1 MRCATFSAISGECE
15 GEWVDLCLLVCSF
28 YFQFFR
34 FAESLGFSTIRD
46 YTPWMYNDQVA
57 GFVNVFEKFAYTTIR
72 ASGHMV
78 PSDAPGPAL
87 KMFYKF
93 IDSN

>member
-1 MRCATFSAISGECE
+1 
-15 GEWVDLCLLVCSF
+15 
-28 YFQFFR
+28 
-34 FAESLGFSTIRD
+34 
-46 YTPWMYNDQVA
+46 MYNGQVA
-57 GFVNVFEKFAYTTIR
+57 GFVKVFEKFAYVTVR

-87 KMFYKF
+87 QMFYKF